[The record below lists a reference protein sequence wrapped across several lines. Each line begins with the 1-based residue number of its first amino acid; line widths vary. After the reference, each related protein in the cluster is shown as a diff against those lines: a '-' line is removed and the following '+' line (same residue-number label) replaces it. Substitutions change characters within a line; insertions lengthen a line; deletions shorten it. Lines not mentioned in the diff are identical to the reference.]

1 MQPDT
6 IQPRSFHITTYG
18 CQMNFHDSERLSGI
32 LAAAG
37 WREAADVRE
46 ADAVILITCCV
57 RQSAEDRFWG
67 YLNSLKP
74 LKRERGSLFAVGGCI
89 AQNEGTNL
97 FERAPHV
104 DLVFGTHQYPHIA
117 DLLDAATVSPV
128 CALEMSGLDLAG
140 LPLARCEEFRAW
152 VPIIYGCDNFCSYCV
167 VPFTRGRE
175 TSRPREELLAEIS
188 GLIDDGAREVVLLG
202 QNVNSYGKGAPDGI
216 RFATLLGEIAG
227 RWPHTRIRFLTSH
240 PRDFSSDIIEAM
252 AEHANICR
260 FVHLPLQAGSDRI
273 LQAMRRGYD
282 RASYLAKVE
291 EIRERLPGVAVTSD
305 LMVGFPGEEEDD
317 FLLTLDAVRSSRYD
331 QAYTYI
337 YNRRAGTAAADGP
350 WPEVPHA
357 IMMERFNHLAA
368 LVKELSFTSNQ
379 SDVGKVLEVLV
390 EGEGRKSASP
400 GLRGRT
406 TTNKVVN
413 FAGGKE
419 SIGTMVKVEI
429 TRAGPWS
436 LGGMPYKVIG

>member
-1 MQPDT
+1 MQPRV
-6 IQPRSFHITTYG
+6 IAPGSFHITTFG

-37 WREAADVRE
+37 WREAADISE

-74 LKRERGSLFAVGGCI
+74 LKRERGCLFAVGGCI
-89 AQNEGTNL
+89 AQNEGTNI

-117 DLLDAATVSPV
+117 ELLDAAASAPV
-128 CALEMSGLDLAG
+128 CVLEMSGLDLAG
-140 LPLARCEEFRAW
+140 LPLARSDEFRAW

-167 VPFTRGRE
+167 VPYTRGRE
-175 TSRPREELLAEIS
+175 TSRPRDELLDEIA

-216 RFATLLGEIAG
+216 RFASLLGEVAG
-227 RWPHTRIRFLTSH
+227 RWPRTRIRFLTSH
-240 PRDFSSDIIEAM
+240 PRDFSDDIIETM
-252 AEHANICR
+252 AGHANICR

-273 LQAMRRGYD
+273 LRAMRRGYD
-282 RASYLAKVE
+282 RAEYLAKVE
-291 EIRERLPGVAVTSD
+291 AIRERLPGVAVTSD
-305 LMVGFPGEEEDD
+305 LMVGFPGEEEED
-317 FLLTLDAVRSSRYD
+317 FLKTLDAVRASRYD

-337 YNRRAGTAAADGP
+337 YNRRAGTTAADGP
-350 WPEVPHA
+350 WPEVPHEV
-357 IMMERFNHLAA
+357 IMERFNRLAA
-368 LVKELSFTSNQ
+368 LVKELSLSSNQ
-379 SDVGKVLEVLV
+379 ADVGKILEVLV
-390 EGEGRKSASP
+390 EGEGRKSTPP

-406 TTNKVVN
+406 ATNKVVN
-413 FAGGKE
+413 FAGSRE
-419 SIGTMVKVEI
+419 SIGTMVEVEI

-436 LGGMPYKVIG
+436 LNGKL